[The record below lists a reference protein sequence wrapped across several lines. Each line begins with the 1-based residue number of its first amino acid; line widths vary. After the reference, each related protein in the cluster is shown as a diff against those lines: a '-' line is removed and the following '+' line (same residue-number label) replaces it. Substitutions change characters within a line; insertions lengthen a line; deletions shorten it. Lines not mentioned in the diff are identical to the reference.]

1 MVQLMTFP
9 CIGCG
14 ACCRRVGS
22 IQKFPEDH
30 PLHFPYKN
38 TNGVCENLVD
48 NQCKVYND
56 RPLVCNVE
64 KLREFLGAEK
74 ESFYAEN
81 VKYCRIF
88 AKEDG
93 IDYDNHRQ
101 IP

>member
-1 MVQLMTFP
+1 MTFP

-14 ACCRRVGS
+14 ACCRRVGQ

-74 ESFYAEN
+74 ESFYQEN
-81 VKYCRIF
+81 IKYCRIF

>member
-1 MVQLMTFP
+1 MFP

-14 ACCRRVGS
+14 ACCRRVG
-22 IQKFPEDH
+22 QVLKFPEDH
-30 PLHFPYKN
+30 PLHFPYSH
-38 TNGVCENLVD
+38 TNNVCEKLID
-48 NQCKVYND
+48 NKCSVYEN
-56 RPLVCNVE
+56 RPLICNVE
-64 KLREFLGAEK
+64 KVAEFLGAEK
-74 ESFYAEN
+74 QSFYAEN